1 MLGSAP
7 AEDSGA
13 DEKMLRAL
21 YTAALTNSPAYEQ
34 LRELTTK
41 YPGRLGGSQNL
52 AGAVKWSQAIL
63 QATGVDRTELQPA
76 TVPHWERGAP
86 ESVRYYPTPK
96 EAAIPLTAVALGGS
110 VPTPSTGLRARV
122 IELRTLAELKT
133 ADVKG
138 KIVFFNRP
146 MNPSYVATGHAYGE
160 AGDQRNRGPGEAARY
175 GAVGVLVRSLT
186 LAHDDIPHTGNTS
199 YLPDVPRIPAAALST
214 VAADHFSRALKD
226 NPALTAELIIN
237 STWFEPAPSH
247 NVIGELTGHA
257 HPEKIILVGDISIAG
272 TLRPAPMMTAR
283 AVSSRLK
290 CCAC

>member
-1 MLGSAP
+1 
-7 AEDSGA
+7 
-13 DEKMLRAL
+13 
-21 YTAALTNSPAYEQ
+21 
-34 LRELTTK
+34 
-41 YPGRLGGSQNL
+41 
-52 AGAVKWSQAIL
+52 
-63 QATGVDRTELQPA
+63 
-76 TVPHWERGAP
+76 
-86 ESVRYYPTPK
+86 
-96 EAAIPLTAVALGGS
+96 
-110 VPTPSTGLRARV
+110 
-122 IELRTLAELKT
+122 
-133 ADVKG
+133 
-138 KIVFFNRP
+138 

-257 HPEKIILVGDISIAG
+257 HPEKIILVGGHLDCWDIAPGAHDDGVDTGEEGTVDGREVGDLDFFEVVDGDLVGVAFLGEEDFDEVADDAEFLHFAG
-272 TLRPAPMMTAR
+272 
-283 AVSSRLK
+283 VVFDV
-290 CCAC
+290 